1 MRKFL
6 IAGLIVAVSVVIGVG
21 SAAADSTLTYPDT
34 SRSQAINLGGGQ
46 HAFVFFDI
54 PGDNDIFVHPV
65 DFSAN
70 LLFVS
75 LSQTFNGFGIWLD
88 FEGFNSGFM
97 QFGVYTCTGVQ
108 TSCGFGNPAIRRG
121 TFFL

>member
-1 MRKFL
+1 MRTFL
-6 IAGLIVAVSVVIGVG
+6 LASLIVMMAVVIGVG
-21 SAAADSTLTYPDT
+21 PAAADSTLNYPDT

-75 LSQTFNGFGIWLD
+75 LSQTFFGFAIWLD
-88 FEGFNSGFM
+88 FEGFNGGAL
-97 QFGVYTCTGVQ
+97 QYGVYTCNGGPP
-108 TSCGFGNPAIRRG
+108 C
-121 TFFL
+121 

>member
-1 MRKFL
+1 MRTKL
-6 IAGLIVAVSVVIGVG
+6 LVSLIVAVSVVIGVG
-21 SAAADSTLTYPDT
+21 SAAADSNLTYPDS
-34 SRSQAINLGGGQ
+34 SRSLAIDLGGGQ

-65 DFSAN
+65 NFAAT
-70 LLFVS
+70 LLQVTVN
-75 LSQTFNGFGIWLD
+75 QTFTGFALWLD
-88 FEGFNSGFM
+88 FEGFNGQFM

-108 TSCGFGNPAIRRG
+108 TSCSFGARRG

>member
-1 MRKFL
+1 MRTFL
-6 IAGLIVAVSVVIGVG
+6 LASLIVTVSVLIGVG
-21 SAAADSTLTYPDT
+21 PAAADSNLTYPDT
-34 SRSQAINLGGGQ
+34 SRSQAIDLGGGQ

-65 DFSAN
+65 TFAAN

-75 LSQTFNGFGIWLD
+75 LNQTFNGFALWLD
-88 FEGFNSGFM
+88 FEGFNGGFM

-108 TSCGFGNPAIRRG
+108 TSCSFGARRG